1 MTDVLR
7 LIKAYCELA
16 CRESSSRNKD
26 YQECFQE
33 CLEWGIRTVRE
44 NIRRFGLTNLS
55 IDYEEEEGFE
65 EDEEYYEETPTF
77 FAQLSRDDEDEYST
91 LYHSV
96 VDFSTTAFYHRVN
109 AVLRK
114 HGITTAV
121 DVSFYDEVKEEM
133 EEMSTQ
139 GTIEDAVKRVLRKRG
154 WLST

>member
-26 YQECFQE
+26 RQECLQE

-44 NIRRFGLTNLS
+44 NIRHFGLTNLS
-55 IDYEEEEGFE
+55 IDYDEEEGFE
-65 EDEEYYEETPTF
+65 EDEEYYEETPAF
-77 FAQLSRDDEDEYST
+77 FAQFSRDDGDEYRASC
-91 LYHSV
+91 YSRV
-96 VDFSTTAFYHRVN
+96 GPATAFYLNVD

-114 HGITTAV
+114 YGITTAV
-121 DVSFYDEVKEEM
+121 DSNFYYEVM

-139 GTIEDAVKRVLRKRG
+139 GTVEDAVRGVLRKRG
-154 WLST
+154 ILLST